1 MNKSAKEIEYN
12 IERGSF
18 HSAESLYA
26 NVIDFRLLVYFQVSD
41 GRQFIQLW
49 AEISFHVRQ
58 TFIIAYNQPSFITI
72 GDFITQLTKIS
83 AIPWRFFTT

>member
-41 GRQFIQLW
+41 GRQLLQL
-49 AEISFHVRQ
+49 
-58 TFIIAYNQPSFITI
+58 
-72 GDFITQLTKIS
+72 
-83 AIPWRFFTT
+83 